1 MEQYSETCMQRSISV
16 NEAIE
21 QLAQT
26 TNVIF
31 TVRGNLNFEFEN
43 RSLRHYPVAERHDD
57 PYTSAIWLSAG
68 HGSIQFNE
76 AVLTRWHGKR
86 VLVTGTL
93 YGPSEGFR
101 GCGHMSLFAAGL
113 LVASIERA

>member
-1 MEQYSETCMQRSISV
+1 MQGSISV

-21 QLAQT
+21 QMAQT
-26 TNVIF
+26 PSVIV
-31 TVRGNLNFEFEN
+31 TVRGVLNFEFEN
-43 RSLRHYPVAERHDD
+43 RSLKHYPVVERHDAT
-57 PYTSAIWLSAG
+57 YASAIWLSAG
-68 HGSIQFNE
+68 HGSIQFDE